1 MKAFDLGSIVNNFYR
16 EILEDKDKSNWEAY
30 ILVLAP
36 AVLAQVAMFRHI
48 DANFIGTTSTAL
60 AILFGFTFSSLL
72 ATAEYTP
79 NNDPNEE
86 QVVKETRLATS
97 YALLINFTTLVSVI
111 LVSIVVVDYA
121 SMGYTEGTALSAGVY
136 YMLFHYLI
144 VMGYLLRY
152 IYLLTQGGAFEE
164 SEQSNR
170 QPPEV
175 KEDEGE
181 VIEITKTG

>member
-16 EILEDKDKSNWEAY
+16 EILDDKDKSDWEAY

-36 AVLAQVAMFRHI
+36 AVLAQIAIFRHI
-48 DANFIGTTSTAL
+48 DANFISTTSTAL

-79 NNDPNEE
+79 DNDPNEE

-97 YALLINFTTLVSVI
+97 YALLVNFITLVAVI
-111 LVSIVVVDYA
+111 FVSIVVVDYA
-121 SMGYTEGTALSAGVY
+121 TLGYTEGTALSAGVY

-144 VMGYLLRY
+144 IMGYLLRY
-152 IYLLTQGGAFEE
+152 IYLLTQGGAFEDG
-164 SEQSNR
+164 EQSDH
-170 QPPEV
+170 QPPSV
-175 KEDEGE
+175 KKEESE
-181 VIEITKTG
+181 VIEITQSD